1 MAVDTKG
8 KGRSK
13 LNLKSDAFPFPEH
26 PQKEVT
32 GQNLDTS
39 ILSTSLLN
47 MALDLQWTTFSGV
60 EWHFDRRKK
69 SIVINLKLF
78 LVVNIDI
85 NYF

>member
-1 MAVDTKG
+1 VDTKG

-47 MALDLQWTTFSGV
+47 MALDLQ
-60 EWHFDRRKK
+60 
-69 SIVINLKLF
+69 
-78 LVVNIDI
+78 
-85 NYF
+85 